1 MTTSYSPR
9 SSPGTSPSHWFW
21 TNRALRPILPAS
33 ESARSTSNP
42 IICAGFLGFA
52 NVYGAPPSASA
63 AQTSSCACKLGVAIT
78 PAASVTIT
86 RQGMTFIVFRI
97 YNTYMSCFIE
107 FIDVSKAF
115 DDRKVLDGVSFCVE
129 QGETFAILGPS
140 GVGKTVTLTH
150 AVGLLKPDSGRIIV
164 DGEDITDMSER
175 QLAPVRRKV
184 QLVFQSGAL
193 FDSLSVWENIAFP
206 LNDMGESDDAIA
218 RQVQEYLKLVEI
230 EDLADLM
237 PSELSTGMKRAVAI
251 ARALAAQP
259 KAILY
264 DEPTTMVDPLMS
276 QTINKLIRK
285 MQRQLGL
292 TQMVVTHDIANC
304 AEKVAD
310 HVALLDKGKFV
321 FVGTIQELY
330 ASDHPVA
337 KEFVEEDRIRF
348 EKEKELV

>member
-1 MTTSYSPR
+1 MAFMIY
-9 SSPGTSPSHWFW
+9 
-21 TNRALRPILPAS
+21 
-33 ESARSTSNP
+33 
-42 IICAGFLGFA
+42 
-52 NVYGAPPSASA
+52 
-63 AQTSSCACKLGVAIT
+63 
-78 PAASVTIT
+78 
-86 RQGMTFIVFRI
+86 RI
-97 YNTYMSCFIE
+97 YNSLMPHFIE
-107 FIDVSKAF
+107 FVDVEKSFAEK
-115 DDRKVLDGVSFCVE
+115 KVLDGVSFRVE
-129 QGETFAILGPS
+129 EGETFAILGPS
-140 GVGKTVTLTH
+140 GAGKTVTLTL
-150 AVGLLKPDSGRIIV
+150 AVGLLKPDRGRIIV
-164 DGEDITDMSER
+164 DGEDITEMDER
-175 QLAPVRRKV
+175 ELAHVRRNV

-193 FDSLSVWENIAFP
+193 FDSLTIQENVAFP
-206 LNDMGESDDAIA
+206 LSDSGYTDEDIDNK
-218 RQVQEYLKLVEI
+218 VEEYLKLVEI

-259 KAILY
+259 EAILY

-321 FVGTIQELY
+321 FIGTIAELY
-330 ASDHPVA
+330 ADDHPVV

-348 EKEKELV
+348 QKEKELA

>member
-1 MTTSYSPR
+1 MA
-9 SSPGTSPSHWFW
+9 F
-21 TNRALRPILPAS
+21 
-33 ESARSTSNP
+33 
-42 IICAGFLGFA
+42 
-52 NVYGAPPSASA
+52 
-63 AQTSSCACKLGVAIT
+63 
-78 PAASVTIT
+78 TIY
-86 RQGMTFIVFRI
+86 RI
-97 YNTYMSCFIE
+97 YNNPMPYFIE
-107 FIDVSKAF
+107 FIDVEKSF
-115 DDRKVLDGVSFCVE
+115 GEMKVLDGISFGVE

-140 GVGKTVTLTH
+140 GAGKTVTLTL
-150 AVGLLKPDSGRIIV
+150 AVGLLKPDAGRIIV
-164 DGEDITDMSER
+164 DGQDITEMSER
-175 QLAPVRRKV
+175 ELAHVRRKV

-193 FDSLSVWENIAFP
+193 FDSLTVWENVAFP
-206 LNDMGESDDAIA
+206 LTDTGQADEEIE
-218 RQVQEYLKLVEI
+218 RTVQEYLRLVEI

-321 FVGTIQELY
+321 FIGTIAELY
-330 ASDHPVA
+330 ADDHPVV

-348 EKEKELV
+348 EKEKELA

>member
-1 MTTSYSPR
+1 MSY
-9 SSPGTSPSHWFW
+9 
-21 TNRALRPILPAS
+21 
-33 ESARSTSNP
+33 
-42 IICAGFLGFA
+42 
-52 NVYGAPPSASA
+52 
-63 AQTSSCACKLGVAIT
+63 
-78 PAASVTIT
+78 
-86 RQGMTFIVFRI
+86 
-97 YNTYMSCFIE
+97 FIE
-107 FIDVSKAF
+107 FINVSKTF
-115 DDRKVLDGVSFCVE
+115 GERNVLDDISFGVK

-150 AVGLLKPDSGRIIV
+150 AVGLLKPDSGTIIV
-164 DGEDITDMSER
+164 DGEDITHMSER
-175 QLAPVRRKV
+175 ELAVVRRKA

-193 FDSLSVWENIAFP
+193 FDSLTVWENVAFP
-206 LNDMGESDDAIA
+206 LDDTGRSDEEID
-218 RQVQEYLKLVEI
+218 RKVTEYLKLVEI

-251 ARALAAQP
+251 ARAVAAQP

-276 QTINKLIRK
+276 QVINNLIRK

-310 HVALLDKGKFV
+310 RVALLNQGRFV
-321 FVGTIQELY
+321 FIGTMAELY
-330 ASDHPVA
+330 ASDHPVV

-348 EKEKELV
+348 EKDREFV